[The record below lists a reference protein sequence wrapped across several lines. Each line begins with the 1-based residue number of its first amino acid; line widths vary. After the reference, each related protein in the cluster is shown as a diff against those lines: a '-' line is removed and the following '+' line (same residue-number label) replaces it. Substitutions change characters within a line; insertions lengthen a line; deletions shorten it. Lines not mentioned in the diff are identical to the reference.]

1 MVSPLSPLSFS
12 VSVEQALER
21 GGMQANWTV
30 LQGDVIGSGLARRF
44 RKASQNKSHTLIMT

>member
-21 GGMQANWTV
+21 GGMQADWTV
-30 LQGDVIGSGLARRF
+30 LQGDVIGSGMARRF
-44 RKASQNKSHTLIMT
+44 R